1 MAMPASP
8 TIRRQRLGGELRRL
22 RRAAAMTLEQVC
34 DQLGWA
40 STSKLSRLELGQSRP
55 DLADIL
61 DLLDVYHVVPAEREK
76 LVIIARDAA
85 ATRGWW
91 KALGSMGQRQ
101 RGYTELEA
109 SAATIFEYQQLLV
122 PGLLQTPEYARLRV
136 RSGRDVYGDL
146 DINADTLARTA
157 RQEVLRREHPPHY
170 EAVIDES
177 ALLRA
182 SVPPETRRGQL
193 RHLTALSELD
203 NVTIQVLPLEAV
215 VHDSFMPHTS
225 FSLYSFP
232 DPADPRT
239 VVLET
244 LTSDI
249 HLTDDEDV
257 MLYARIGRW
266 LQQAALPADESR
278 DLLAKLVAES

>member
-1 MAMPASP
+1 MPASP

-22 RRAAAMTLEQVC
+22 RRVAAMTLEQVC

-61 DLLDVYHVVPAEREK
+61 DLLDVYNVVPTEREK

-85 ATRGWW
+85 ATRGRW

-109 SAATIFEYQQLLV
+109 SAATIFQYQQLLV

-146 DINADTLARTA
+146 DVNADTLARTA

-193 RHLTALSELD
+193 RHRTHSASWTRSPSRCCRSLRFCTTRSC
-203 NVTIQVLPLEAV
+203 
-215 VHDSFMPHTS
+215 HTPAS
-225 FSLYSFP
+225 RSTRSLIRP
-232 DPADPRT
+232 IPAPSCWR
-239 VVLET
+239 
-244 LTSDI
+244 
-249 HLTDDEDV
+249 
-257 MLYARIGRW
+257 R
-266 LQQAALPADESR
+266 
-278 DLLAKLVAES
+278 